1 MAARLLELIDGVIT
15 VSQAGL
21 ELTVEPKL
29 TSNSQ
34 RPNLFSLLSAVLIGV
49 SYRVW
54 SVKLK

>member
-1 MAARLLELIDGVIT
+1 MAARLLELIDVVIT

-29 TSNSQ
+29 ASNSQ
-34 RPNLFSLLSAVLIGV
+34 RPNLLSLLSAVMIGI

-54 SVKLK
+54 TVKLK